1 MTDTRSRR
9 RSRMNRNEQHLFT
22 ARVTDE
28 RTETPV
34 RQQSAQQTYTPNEM
48 DVQPA
53 RYTPNE
59 YETAESRYM
68 PNETETAYT
77 PNEAETAYAAYT
89 PNEVEAAQPSYTPNE
104 AETAYAAYTPNE
116 YEMAQP
122 AYTPNEYETITY
134 TPNEPEEQE
143 AEWQETPEQPDYA
156 AYYSREGAETEG
168 EIEPAFAPPPSMQ
181 QYSYEAQGWNE
192 EPVSEEDEYEA
203 SNVYHPRQVTW
214 AEDDREEAIAQSEL
228 GYQVQAEARS
238 ERKKRRVLKRVLIIG
253 FVLAL
258 LGGAAWMMRESIPQL
273 LGMEAPVA
281 EMTQEPVVAFVTPEP
296 VKAFDAAPA
305 ASVAETARTTIARL
319 SGSTVMENHIAT
331 ENNVVTR
338 STRNDGSFDFYLF
351 TAEGRLLC
359 YFEGLDEQ
367 DMIAQEH
374 GFYVAQAPW
383 LVQPDGSALIR
394 TSDIEAAINETV
406 FLHPMYQG
414 WAVVESEADGHAN
427 FVNAD
432 GQLMSSLW
440 FSRTFPFTGEY
451 TLAYVDTGSTA
462 GAADRYLL
470 YVIGRDGQMT
480 RWLAAGHMDD
490 VVAAV
495 GGMAYMSDGA
505 LYHLPDTEQPL
516 AHTAEVIAYPDCGA
530 MVVKDPESGK
540 YGLFVNGEQHYLYA
554 YDSIRPLESELVWLE
569 KTMGAETASLTLR
582 TVSPSEYP
590 LPLSHS
596 FVLEK
601 DGQSE
606 YVALSTQSSYPI
618 LLDGEF

>member
-9 RSRMNRNEQHLFT
+9 RSRMNRNEQHLYT

-28 RTETPV
+28 RAEMSV
-34 RQQSAQQTYTPNEM
+34 QMQNAQQTYTPNEM

-59 YETAESRYM
+59 YVTDESIYM
-68 PNETETAYT
+68 PNEMEK
-77 PNEAETAYAAYT
+77 AYT

-104 AETAYAAYTPNE
+104 AEAAYAAYTPNE

-122 AYTPNEYETITY
+122 AYTPNEYEQVY
-134 TPNEPEEQE
+134 TPNEPEEQ
-143 AEWQETPEQPDYA
+143 ATEWQEMPETPDYA

-181 QYSYEAQGWNE
+181 QYSYEAQNWDE
-192 EPVSEEDEYEA
+192 EAVSEEEYEA

-238 ERKKRRVLKRVLIIG
+238 ERKKRRVLKRVLII
-253 FVLAL
+253 VLILAL
-258 LGGAAWMMRESIPQL
+258 LGGAAWMMRDSIPQL
-273 LGMEAPVA
+273 LGMEVPAA
-281 EMTQEPVVAFVTPEP
+281 EVTQEPVVAFATPEP

-305 ASVAETARTTIARL
+305 ATVAETARTSIGRL
-319 SGSTVMENHIAT
+319 SGTTVMDNHIAT

-338 STRNDGSFDFYLF
+338 NLRADGTFDFYLF

-383 LVQPDGSALIR
+383 LVKPDGSALIR

-470 YVIGRDGQMT
+470 YVLGRDGQMT

-505 LYHLPDTEQPL
+505 LYHLPDTEQAL

-530 MVVKDPESGK
+530 MVVKEPESGK
-540 YGLFVNGEQHYLYA
+540 YGLFVNGEQHYPYA
-554 YDSIRPLESELVWLE
+554 YDAIRPLESELVWLE
-569 KTMGAETASLTLR
+569 KTLGEATASLTLKA
-582 TVSPSEYP
+582 VSPSEYP